1 MSGSDNQTIRGA
13 STVKPAVHRVFVAQF
28 IALFV
33 VSGLAACY
41 RYDLALSLLLGGL
54 IQLLPSIYFARQVY
68 KFSGASAAHR
78 VTQSFYRGEMGKFI
92 LTAIGFAL
100 VFSLVESLS
109 PPAIFAGFGLMIAS
123 HAGFVALL
131 KL

>member
-1 MSGSDNQTIRGA
+1 MCRPDNQTIHGA
-13 STVKPAVHRVFVAQF
+13 STVKPAIHRVFVAQF
-28 IALFV
+28 LVLSIL
-33 VSGLAACY
+33 SGLTGLY
-41 RYDLALSLLLGGL
+41 RCQLAVSLLMGGL

-78 VTQSFYRGEMGKFI
+78 VAQSFYRGEMGKFI

-100 VFSLVESLS
+100 VFSVAESVS

-131 KL
+131 KM